1 MNGIFCAGDRKMR
14 SVLILVSAAAS
25 LAACASTGDM
35 QMVEQGYER
44 GSLGVG
50 AISRE
55 DWAAAERSLE
65 QSSLPKDDPAR
76 LINLGRVYMA
86 MGRRAEALSAW
97 RLALASDKPVTV
109 ETMGGEAISTAELAR
124 RALAFYDTDVRT
136 ASAGTR

>member
-1 MNGIFCAGDRKMR
+1 MR
-14 SVLILVSAAAS
+14 NTVFMLAAAAS
-25 LAACASTGDM
+25 LSACASMGEAPIA
-35 QMVEQGYER
+35 EQGYER

-55 DWAAAERSLE
+55 DWAAAERSLQE
-65 QSSLPKDDPAR
+65 SSLPADDPAR

-109 ETMGGEAISTAELAR
+109 ETIGGEAISTADLAR
-124 RALAFYDTDVRT
+124 RALAYYDTDVRT
-136 ASAGTR
+136 ASAPTR

>member
-1 MNGIFCAGDRKMR
+1 MR
-14 SVLILVSAAAS
+14 NVLILISAGAA
-25 LAACASTGDM
+25 LAACASVGETPL
-35 QMVEQGYER
+35 VEQGYER

-55 DWAAAERSLE
+55 DWAAAERSLKE
-65 QSSLPKDDPAR
+65 SNLPADDPAR

-109 ETMGGEAISTAELAR
+109 ETIGGEAISTADLAR
-124 RALAFYDTDVRT
+124 RALAYYDTDVRT
-136 ASAGTR
+136 ASAPTR